1 MPYSFVSVKKKSPNA
16 GRPVGKGAY
25 ILLYKQD
32 DIATCTRD
40 ENGVKVIDFS
50 FLALKKPI
58 GIYHTASTQNVF
70 QTSTGDDD
78 SRGHIHNVDFEV
90 PGTDLEFDE
99 FVENNLNEDLG
110 AISISCDSMDCKI
123 AGTKGNPLKF
133 TQDNT
138 EDSSKK
144 RGHSIQL
151 KTLIPGSVLG
161 HISKGAIPLTDNL
174 DINAIL
180 GLTGTG
186 SEGAGL

>member
-1 MPYSFVSVKKKSPNA
+1 MPYTSVSVKKKSPNA

-25 ILLYKQD
+25 LLVFKWD
-32 DIATCTRD
+32 DIAACERD
-40 ENGVKVIDFS
+40 DKGVKIIDFS

-78 SRGHIHNVDFEV
+78 ARGHIHNVDFEV